1 MRLGVRGPW
10 SVRQC
15 LVLGRRLGFHVMSG
29 VRRLLVQSSEA
40 RRCLGWA
47 EGGLTRPSRSDWI
60 TGGRGGH
67 EGTSTR
73 KHHHKWESEKAAL
86 ENASARLG
94 FSRRS
99 KVMGI

>member
-1 MRLGVRGPW
+1 MRLGVRKPG
-10 SVRQC
+10 SIRQS
-15 LVLGRRLGFHVMSG
+15 LVLGRELGLHVMSG
-29 VRRLLVQSSEA
+29 VRRLLVQSPET

-47 EGGLTRPSRSDWI
+47 EGELTWTRPSSF
-60 TGGRGGH
+60 GSGAEEGH

-99 KVMGI
+99 KVMEI